1 MSKLKLGIAGSKF
14 VGTKIKDLAKKLKK
28 KKYTKTTRKNYE
40 TARGYKVGKSL
51 KPYNVRAG
59 ARDTKVIPTKAQ
71 SQKGSSFK
79 PVKLTGI
86 QGPASAKLTSSGT
99 AESLREDLMRT
110 HGYGPSFNELIRSIT
125 KRRKMKGG
133 ILKLKRGGDNMP
145 ARNKKNFRPT
155 EKGAGMTAAGV
166 AAYRRANPG
175 SKLKTAV
182 TGKVKPGSKA
192 AKRRKS
198 FCARSAG
205 QMKKFPKAAK
215 DPNSRLR
222 QARRRW
228 KC

>member
-1 MSKLKLGIAGSKF
+1 MSSRRFNRNKNF
-14 VGTKIKDLAKKLKK
+14 EYVKKSPFN
-28 KKYTKTTRKNYE
+28 TRKRTMIVDPKEGIMSIEDYM
-40 TARGYKVGKSL
+40 KGK
-51 KPYNVRAG
+51 N
-59 ARDTKVIPTKAQ
+59 
-71 SQKGSSFK
+71 F
-79 PVKLTGI
+79 
-86 QGPASAKLTSSGT
+86 PALF
-99 AESLREDLMRT
+99 MRT
-110 HGYGPSFNELIRSIT
+110 LNS
-125 KRRKMKGG
+125 KGG
-133 ILKLKRGGDNMP
+133 RIEYSKGTMP

-155 EKGAGMTAAGV
+155 EKGAGMTRAGV
-166 AAYRRANPG
+166 AAYRRMNPG

-205 QMKKFPKAAK
+205 QMKKFPKAAA

>member
-1 MSKLKLGIAGSKF
+1 MLKEQKLWVVVLWQGDRCMSRNDYGLRFGEPKQYFGNFPDG
-14 VGTKIKDLAKKLKK
+14 
-28 KKYTKTTRKNYE
+28 R
-40 TARGYKVGKSL
+40 TA
-51 KPYNVRAG
+51 
-59 ARDTKVIPTKAQ
+59 
-71 SQKGSSFK
+71 
-79 PVKLTGI
+79 
-86 QGPASAKLTSSGT
+86 
-99 AESLREDLMRT
+99 M
-110 HGYGPSFNELIRSIT
+110 
-125 KRRKMKGG
+125 
-133 ILKLKRGGDNMP
+133 KRGGDVMP
-145 ARNKKNFRPT
+145 KRNKKNFRPT
-155 EKGAGMTAAGV
+155 EKGAGMTRAGV

-198 FCARSAG
+198 FCARSLG